1 MLATACF
8 LTYRRRSVFDFAIR
22 MIALPWIAFALFVLK
37 ILLVYWASAIW
48 NRNLTL
54 GTSGSTFQVIY
65 GIWYFVAT
73 WWMMIGLSWCFS
85 EIPPP
90 SSKDSPLL
98 GAELFNRFILWPFRP
113 SYRKRIVRIKRTATP
128 GTAVEGAIEASAKE
142 PSANDPIEPLNED
155 VDDFVLKDVPQSMRW
170 LGWIGMGIWL
180 AFSLIAVVSYLSH
193 PELRSVKTRLS
204 SRQLEKIEGNQDI
217 GIQPTEGKS
226 VRFAKPISS
235 HPRHWMENN
244 GLDSR
249 GWFGRDYDFISLSLD
264 RAESAFSRMESR
276 GWDIVEVEEFEAGE
290 QPTAVESMARE
301 GLLTKAEQRVYVAYV
316 LLDRR
321 GEPVSAQDDQSGKSI
336 GSLLKLIQ
344 DGPIASIFRKPTK
357 SSAPYFLLRI
367 TQANATKMD
376 GTQPEI
382 CRSC

>member
-1 MLATACF
+1 
-8 LTYRRRSVFDFAIR
+8 
-22 MIALPWIAFALFVLK
+22 MIAWPWIAFALFVLK

-128 GTAVEGAIEASAKE
+128 GTTMEGAIEASAKE
-142 PSANDPIEPLNED
+142 PSANDPIVPLNED

-193 PELRSVKTRLS
+193 PELRSVKHGSRAGNWKRSRVTRILAFS
-204 SRQLEKIEGNQDI
+204 QPKGN
-217 GIQPTEGKS
+217 
-226 VRFAKPISS
+226 RFDSQSPISS
-235 HPRHWMENN
+235 HPRHWDGKQWL
-244 GLDSR
+244 GLSWMVRTRLRFHFTIHWIEPSR
-249 GWFGRDYDFISLSLD
+249 LSREWRVAAGTL
-264 RAESAFSRMESR
+264 SR
-276 GWDIVEVEEFEAGE
+276 
-290 QPTAVESMARE
+290 
-301 GLLTKAEQRVYVAYV
+301 
-316 LLDRR
+316 
-321 GEPVSAQDDQSGKSI
+321 
-336 GSLLKLIQ
+336 
-344 DGPIASIFRKPTK
+344 
-357 SSAPYFLLRI
+357 LRI
-367 TQANATKMD
+367 SRLESSPRRWSLWRVK
-376 GTQPEI
+376 G
-382 CRSC
+382 C